1 MWWDE
6 KRKYPMRGRG
16 RTSKRDE
23 GKLVLLPA
31 VPRSQLGDKLAPAA
45 FGRRLGEVDGC
56 CPEEEWGANLQV

>member
-1 MWWDE
+1 
-6 KRKYPMRGRG
+6 MRGRG
-16 RTSKRDE
+16 RTSKRDA

-31 VPRSQLGDKLAPAA
+31 VPRSQLGDNLAPAA